1 MENKN
6 KNSLA
11 SLVRSF
17 LILFILVCWS
27 FTFKSIL
34 DSYIENLYQFN
45 FFILLILGTIFF
57 YIFESKDYK
66 NLKIIYYLEKLYL
79 YIMKRKIIFILAFP
93 LPSYIFSLI
102 SFLSD

>member
-1 MENKN
+1 MENKDI
-6 KNSLA
+6 NSLA

-17 LILFILVCWS
+17 LILFIFICWS
-27 FTFKSIL
+27 FTFKLIL

-79 YIMKRKIIFILAFP
+79 FLMKNKFIFFLCSLGSVVI
-93 LPSYIFSLI
+93 SLI
-102 SFLSD
+102 F